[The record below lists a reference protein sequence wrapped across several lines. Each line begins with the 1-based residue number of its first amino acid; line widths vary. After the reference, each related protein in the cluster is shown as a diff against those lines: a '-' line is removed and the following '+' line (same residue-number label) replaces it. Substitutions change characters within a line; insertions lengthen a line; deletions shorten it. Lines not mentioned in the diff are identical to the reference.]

1 MNLNR
6 KHFALSAM
14 MAAVLALTGCSTAQA
29 PVENQASE
37 TKQAV
42 VKDKNAQS
50 DKTQTTKTETE
61 DKNDD
66 VELDNLTAVEGTT
79 ISLSDAKSNLLI
91 NKGGTYTLKGKT
103 NYTIVVDAKDQDV
116 TLILDSATID
126 AKDLPA
132 IYVRN
137 AKKTVVDVTGSSSL
151 SSTSH
156 TAQDGLN
163 AALYVCSDLDLKGSG
178 TLTITDPN
186 GHGIKA
192 KGDITSRSVTIKV
205 QSGQDGIHAS
215 DNLTINSG
223 TYSFTADDEGI
234 EVNEALTINNGTFTV
249 NSKGDGLRAET
260 GVAIK
265 NGTYTITTENEGIES
280 KADLT
285 IENGTFTINA
295 TDDGSNAGNDLTVK
309 GGTLNVVS
317 TSNDGLDANSNLN
330 LEGGTINVTALK
342 TPEGAFDED
351 NAKFKISGGTIVGL
365 SAMATLPTDVTQN
378 TVMINASS
386 SFKKLELKQGGKT
399 ILTFSNPSSSTTTSN
414 KTSEAT
420 QTTSNDQTGNS
431 SESTDSA
438 NKDNFQNT
446 KPEMRQ
452 GGMPGANASTAV
464 LTLSCKDLKAGSE
477 AELYLDGELAETFT
491 VEEGLTQVGNIQ
503 TMGGGMP
510 AGDFGGRGG
519 QMPGN
524 FENGQR
530 PEMPEDFDFGN
541 GERPQMPEDFENE
554 NSRKQKSGRSNKG
567 GQNNQNTQEDTTSSA
582 TKTTAAL

>member
-14 MAAVLALTGCSTAQA
+14 MAAVLALTGCSAAQA

-66 VELDNLTAVEGTT
+66 VELDNLTSVEGTT

-163 AALYVCSDLDLKGSG
+163 AALYVCGDLDLKGSG
-178 TLTITDPN
+178 TLTITDPT

-192 KGDITSRSVTIKV
+192 KGDMTSQSVTVKV
-205 QSGQDGIHAS
+205 QSGQDAIHAS

-223 TYSFTADDEGI
+223 AYSFTADDEGI

-260 GVAIK
+260 GVVIK

-295 TDDGSNAGNDLTVK
+295 TDDGINAGNDLTVK

-317 TSNDGLDANSNLN
+317 TSNDGLDANGNLN
-330 LEGGTINVTALK
+330 LEGGTINVAALK

-351 NAKFKISGGTIVGL
+351 NAKFKISSGTIVGL
-365 SAMATLPTDVTQN
+365 SAMASLPTDVTQN

-420 QTTSNDQTGNS
+420 QTTSKDQTGNS

-452 GGMPGANASTAV
+452 GGMPGGNASTAV

-491 VEEGLTQVGNIQ
+491 VGEGLTQVGNIQ

-510 AGDFGGRGG
+510 GGDFG
-519 QMPGN
+519 
-524 FENGQR
+524 NGER
-530 PEMPEDFDFGN
+530 PQMPEDFDFGN

>member
-1 MNLNR
+1 M
-6 KHFALSAM
+6 
-14 MAAVLALTGCSTAQA
+14 
-29 PVENQASE
+29 
-37 TKQAV
+37 
-42 VKDKNAQS
+42 
-50 DKTQTTKTETE
+50 
-61 DKNDD
+61 
-66 VELDNLTAVEGTT
+66 
-79 ISLSDAKSNLLI
+79 
-91 NKGGTYTLKGKT
+91 
-103 NYTIVVDAKDQDV
+103 VDAKDQDV
-116 TLILDSATID
+116 TLILDSATIN

-156 TAQDGLN
+156 TAQEGLN
-163 AALYVCSDLDLKGSG
+163 AALYVRSDLDLKGSS
-178 TLTITDPN
+178 TLTITDTT

-192 KGDITSRSVTIKV
+192 KGDMTSQNVTVKA

-223 TYSFTADDEGI
+223 TYSLTADDEGI

-260 GVAIK
+260 GVVIK

-295 TDDGSNAGNDLTVK
+295 TDDGINAGNDLTVK

-317 TSNDGLDANSNLN
+317 SSNDGLDANGNLY
-330 LEGGTINVTALK
+330 LEGGTLNVVALK

-351 NAKFKISGGTIVGL
+351 NAQFKISGGTIVGL
-365 SAMATLPTDVTQN
+365 SAVATLPTDAAQN
-378 TVMINASS
+378 TVMINAST

-399 ILTFSNPSSSTTTSN
+399 ILTFNNPSSNTSSAATD

-420 QTTSNDQTGNS
+420 QAPAKDQTNNS

-438 NKDNFQNT
+438 TKNNPQNAR
-446 KPEMRQ
+446 PEMGQ
-452 GGMPGANASTAV
+452 GGMPGGNASSTV
-464 LTLSCKDLKAGSE
+464 LTLSCKDLKAGSD
-477 AELYLDGELAETFT
+477 AELYLDGELVESFT
-491 VEEGLTQVGNIQ
+491 VEEGLTTIGNIQ
-503 TMGGGMP
+503 TMRGGMP
-510 AGDFGGRGG
+510 GGDFGGRGG
-519 QMPGN
+519 QIPGD

-541 GERPQMPEDFENE
+541 GERPEMPEDFDFGNGERPEMPEDFDFGNGERPQMPGNFENG
-554 NSRKQKSGRSNKG
+554 NAGSQKQGRSSKKSQNNQNG
-567 GQNNQNTQEDTTSSA
+567 QNTQNGQNNQNKNQEDTTSSA